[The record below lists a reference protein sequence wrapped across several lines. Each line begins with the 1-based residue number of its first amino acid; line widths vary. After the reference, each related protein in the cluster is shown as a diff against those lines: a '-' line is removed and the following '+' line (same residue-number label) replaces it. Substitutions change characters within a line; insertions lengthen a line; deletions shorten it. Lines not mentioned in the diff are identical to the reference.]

1 MLMTVMAA
9 LALQTASPQAAEAA
23 PAPATAAQPRNS
35 RRQGNDRMVCE
46 NRAPTGSVTRRN
58 MCRTERRAQADA
70 RTAQDY
76 LANVT
81 RGTANEPMPLGGSG
95 PATP

>member
-1 MLMTVMAA
+1 MLITVIAA
-9 LALQTASPQAAEAA
+9 LALQTASSQAAEAA
-23 PAPATAAQPRNS
+23 PAPAAQPRNS
-35 RRQGNDRMVCE
+35 RRSGNDRLVCE

-58 MCRTERRAQADA
+58 MCRSERRAQADA
-70 RTAQDY
+70 RIAQEY

-81 RGTANEPMPLGGSG
+81 RGTANEPMPLGGPG